1 MLSTKTIE
9 LMDLEEA
16 MKNKNLLGGELEN
29 ISKNQE
35 ENVAALTGMLYSIPK
50 SVTKNR
56 DIHKMFLEDSFNDDI
71 DDLKSDKESLSIE
84 GQKIRDILA

>member
-16 MKNKNLLGGELEN
+16 IKNKNLLGGELEN

-50 SVTKNR
+50 SVR
-56 DIHKMFLEDSFNDDI
+56 
-71 DDLKSDKESLSIE
+71 
-84 GQKIRDILA
+84 